1 MVVTDQELRSQI
13 ARIYRAAGY
22 DWLQGALAAAR
33 DEQERRVYESAVYLA
48 DVLERVPVHVIPC
61 IMGRIDPDQR
71 GMAADLLGSILPAA
85 WSFMLALRSRR
96 LGSAWTTIHL
106 ARDDEVAELLGIPD
120 DVTQATLLPVAYTI
134 GTEFRP
140 APRRPI
146 EEVTFWNGWQ
156 SVDSLGFR

>member
-1 MVVTDQELRSQI
+1 
-13 ARIYRAAGY
+13 
-22 DWLQGALAAAR
+22 
-33 DEQERRVYESAVYLA
+33 
-48 DVLERVPVHVIPC
+48 
-61 IMGRIDPDQR
+61 
-71 GMAADLLGSILPAA
+71 
-85 WSFMLALRSRR
+85 MLALRSRR